1 MTSCKPGQPYDPGML
16 TPAGLIGRA
25 VERLRAQDPEL
36 DALRRAARAAVTV
49 PVAAAVART
58 VAPGTEVPLY
68 ALLGAF
74 WLMVVVD
81 FPGNR
86 QNRAV
91 GYLGLGLNGVILLA
105 LGTLVAPIPWLAT
118 TLMFV
123 IGVAVTLAGVVS
135 ETVSAGQRAT
145 LLLYVWP
152 VCTPVGAIGERLLGW
167 SIALAIC
174 VPAALFLIPPRHHGE
189 LRRHVAQVCGA
200 LADRLDGVGS
210 PAELTSVMGALR
222 SNFLAASFRPV
233 GLSAG
238 SRALVRV
245 VDQLEVVTEVVDA
258 DTAAALGP
266 MKQPAINVLR
276 CCARVLDVSRLPHRA
291 ADRAELK
298 RALDELRTVAR
309 GRYRED
315 LTEILGERDD
325 DAAVSVGREL
335 LSRRTI
341 ATTIRLIGSIIGDA
355 ATADARPVWARA
367 LGLRLPATG
376 SADRLMPETVALAT
390 IPSGFLA
397 TRSVAARNSVRTG
410 VGLAVAVAVTHL
422 FPVQHGFWVVLGA
435 MVVLGS
441 SALSTRTKVLQAM
454 VGTAVGVSAG
464 ALLTVAFG
472 VDAAVLWSL
481 LPVGVFGSAYFPR
494 LSFTAGQAVSA
505 MTVLII
511 LNLNAPTGW
520 QIGLLRIED
529 VAIGAGVGIVV
540 SLLLW
545 PRGATAA
552 VSAMIST
559 ALDLYSRYL
568 QAAVLRVTRGISDE
582 TVEKLS
588 LNAVVVSRTVD
599 DAVRHYLSETGSGA
613 DLRTPVVRAAS
624 RATRLRV
631 AADVIADIRILPP
644 PSAYPR
650 ARTILEEHAESVS
663 QRFAGESD
671 KAWLP
676 ISDEVV
682 RALRAEGTQDDA
694 AISAGLPLV
703 AVAANI
709 GALELMYPAPT
720 TSDIH

>member
-1 MTSCKPGQPYDPGML
+1 ML
-16 TPAGLIGRA
+16 TPTGLVRR
-25 VERLRAQDPEL
+25 VLDWLRAQDPEF
-36 DALRRAARAAVTV
+36 DALRRAVRAAITV
-49 PVAAAVART
+49 PVAAALARV
-58 VAPGTEVPLY
+58 VAPGTQAPLF

-74 WLMVVVD
+74 WLLVVVD

-86 QNRAV
+86 QARAV
-91 GYLGLGLNGVILLA
+91 GYLGLGLNGAILLT
-105 LGTLVAPIPWLAT
+105 LGTLVAPIPWLAV

-123 IGVAVTLAGVVS
+123 LGVAVTLAGVVS
-135 ETVSAGQRAT
+135 ETVSAGQRVM

-152 VCTPVGAIGERLLGW
+152 VCTPVGPIGERLLGW

-174 VPAALFLIPPRHHGE
+174 VPAALFVLPPRHHSQ
-189 LRRHVAQVCGA
+189 LRRHAAQVCGA

-210 PAELTSVMGALR
+210 PAELTSAMSALR

-233 GLSAG
+233 GLTAG

-245 VDQLEVVTEVVDA
+245 VDQLEVVTELVKD

-276 CCARVLDVSRLPHRA
+276 CCTRVLDASRLPHRA

-298 RALDELRTVAR
+298 RTVIELRTVAR

-315 LTEILGERDD
+315 LTEILGEHEDD
-325 DAAVSVGREL
+325 DAVSVGREL

-341 ATTIRLIGSIIGDA
+341 ATTIRLIGSIIGNA

-367 LGLRLPATG
+367 LGLQLPGTG
-376 SADRLMPETVALAT
+376 AADRLLPEPVALAT

-454 VGTAVGVSAG
+454 VGTAVGVTVG
-464 ALLTVAFG
+464 ALLTAAFG

-481 LPVGVFGSAYFPR
+481 LPAGVFGSAYFPR
-494 LSFTAGQAVSA
+494 LSFTAGQAVIA

-511 LNLNAPTGW
+511 FNLNAPIGW

-529 VAIGAGVGIVV
+529 VAMGAGVGIVV

-552 VSAMIST
+552 MEATIASAR
-559 ALDLYSRYL
+559 DLYSRYL
-568 QAAVLRVTRGISDE
+568 QAAVLRVTRGISHQM
-582 TVEKLS
+582 VEKLS
-588 LNAVVVSRTVD
+588 LDAVAVGRTVD

-613 DLRTPVVRAAS
+613 DLRTPVVRAAN

-631 AADVIADIRILPP
+631 AADVIADIRSLPP
-644 PSAYPR
+644 PSSYPR
-650 ARTILEEHAESVS
+650 ARKVLEEHAEMVS
-663 QRFAGESD
+663 ERLTGADD
-671 KAWLP
+671 KARRP
-676 ISDEVV
+676 ISDEFV
-682 RALRAEGTQDDA
+682 RALRAEATDDA
-694 AISAGLPLV
+694 DAISAGLPLV
-703 AVAANI
+703 AVAANL
-709 GALELMYPAPT
+709 GVLELM
-720 TSDIH
+720 

>member
-1 MTSCKPGQPYDPGML
+1 
-16 TPAGLIGRA
+16 
-25 VERLRAQDPEL
+25 
-36 DALRRAARAAVTV
+36 
-49 PVAAAVART
+49 
-58 VAPGTEVPLY
+58 
-68 ALLGAF
+68 
-74 WLMVVVD
+74 
-81 FPGNR
+81 
-86 QNRAV
+86 
-91 GYLGLGLNGVILLA
+91 
-105 LGTLVAPIPWLAT
+105 
-118 TLMFV
+118 
-123 IGVAVTLAGVVS
+123 
-135 ETVSAGQRAT
+135 
-145 LLLYVWP
+145 
-152 VCTPVGAIGERLLGW
+152 
-167 SIALAIC
+167 
-174 VPAALFLIPPRHHGE
+174 
-189 LRRHVAQVCGA
+189 VCGA

-210 PAELTSVMGALR
+210 PAELTSALGALR

-233 GLSAG
+233 GLTAG

-245 VDQLEVVTEVVDA
+245 VDQLEVVTGLVDN

-266 MKQPAINVLR
+266 MKRLAIYVLR
-276 CCARVLDVSRLPHRA
+276 CCARVLDVSRLAHRA
-291 ADRAELK
+291 ADRAEL
-298 RALDELRTVAR
+298 RRTLDELRTVAR
-309 GRYRED
+309 GSYRED
-315 LTEILGERDD
+315 LTAILGERDD

-341 ATTIRLIGSIIGDA
+341 ATTIRLIGGIIGDA
-355 ATADARPVWARA
+355 AAADARPVWARA

-376 SADRLMPETVALAT
+376 SADRLLPETVALAT

-422 FPVQHGFWVVLGA
+422 FPVQHGFWVV
-435 MVVLGS
+435 VLGS
-441 SALSTRTKVLQAM
+441 SALTTRTKVLQAM
-454 VGTAVGVSAG
+454 IGTAVGVAAG
-464 ALLTVAFG
+464 ALVTAAFG

-494 LSFTAGQAVSA
+494 LSFIAGQAVIA

-529 VAIGAGVGIVV
+529 VAMGAGIGIVV

-552 VSAMIST
+552 VSAVIST
-559 ALDLYSRYL
+559 ALDLYSHYL
-568 QAAVLRVTRGISDE
+568 QAAVLRVTRGISHQ

-588 LNAVVVSRTVD
+588 RDAVVISRTVD

-613 DLRTPVVRAAS
+613 DLRTPVVRAAN

-631 AADVIADIRILPP
+631 AADVIADITTLRP
-644 PSAYPR
+644 PSSYPR
-650 ARTILEEHAESVS
+650 ARAVLEVHAEAVS
-663 QRFAGESD
+663 ERLAGESD
-671 KAWLP
+671 KTWRP
-676 ISDEVV
+676 ISDEFV

-709 GALELMYPAPT
+709 GALELLYPAPT
-720 TSDIH
+720 TTATG

>member
-1 MTSCKPGQPYDPGML
+1 ML
-16 TPAGLIGRA
+16 
-25 VERLRAQDPEL
+25 ERLRAQDPER
-36 DALRRAARAAVTV
+36 DALRRAARAAIIV
-49 PVAAAVART
+49 PAAAAFSRI
-58 VAPGTEVPLY
+58 VAPGTQAPLFT
-68 ALLGAF
+68 LLGAF

-86 QNRAV
+86 QTRAA
-91 GYLGLGLNGVILLA
+91 GYLGLGLNGIILLT
-105 LGTLVAPIPWLAT
+105 LGTLVAPIPWLAV

-123 IGVAVTLAGVVS
+123 LGVAVTLAGVVS
-135 ETVSAGQRAT
+135 ETVSAGQRVT

-152 VCTPVGAIGERLLGW
+152 VCTPVGPIGERLLGW
-167 SIALAIC
+167 LIALAIC
-174 VPAALFLIPPRHHGE
+174 VPAALFFIPPRHYGD
-189 LRRHVAQVCGA
+189 LRRHAAQVCGA

-210 PAELTSVMGALR
+210 PPDLTSAMGALR

-233 GLSAG
+233 GLTAG

-245 VDQLEVVTEVVDA
+245 VDQLEVVTELVEH
-258 DTAAALGP
+258 DTAAKLGP
-266 MKQPAINVLR
+266 MNRPAIDVLR

-291 ADRAELK
+291 ADRAELE
-298 RALDELRTVAR
+298 RTLNELRTVAR

-325 DAAVSVGREL
+325 DAAVSVGGEL

-341 ATTIRLIGSIIGDA
+341 ATTIRLIGSIISDA
-355 ATADARPVWARA
+355 AAADARRVWARA

-376 SADRLMPETVALAT
+376 TADRLLPETVALAK

-397 TRSVAARNSVRTG
+397 TRSVTARNSVRTG

-464 ALLTVAFG
+464 ALLTAAFG

-481 LPVGVFGSAYFPR
+481 LPVAVFGSAYFPR
-494 LSFTAGQAVSA
+494 LSFVAGQAVSA

-529 VAIGAGVGIVV
+529 VAMGAGVGIVA

-552 VSAMIST
+552 VSALIST
-559 ALDLYSRYL
+559 AFDLYSRYL
-568 QAAVLRVTRGISDE
+568 QAAVLRVTRGISHE

-588 LNAVVVSRTVD
+588 LDAVAVGRTVD

-631 AADVIADIRILPP
+631 AADVIADIRSLPP
-644 PSAYPR
+644 PSSYPT
-650 ARTILEEHAESVS
+650 ARKVLEEHAEMVA
-663 QRFAGESD
+663 QRLAGAD
-671 KAWLP
+671 ANARRP
-676 ISDEVV
+676 ISDEFV
-682 RALRAEGTQDDA
+682 RALRAEATDDA
-694 AISAGLPLV
+694 DAISAGLPLV
-703 AVAANI
+703 AVAANL
-709 GALELMYPAPT
+709 GALELMYPTPT
-720 TSDIH
+720 TTVRA

>member
-1 MTSCKPGQPYDPGML
+1 ML
-16 TPAGLIGRA
+16 
-25 VERLRAQDPEL
+25 ERLRAQDPEH
-36 DALRRAARAAVTV
+36 DALRRAARAAITV
-49 PVAAAVART
+49 PVAAALTRV
-58 VAPGTEVPLY
+58 VAPGTEAPLY
-68 ALLGAF
+68 TLLGAF
-74 WLMVVVD
+74 WLMVMVD

-86 QNRAV
+86 QTRAV
-91 GYLGLGLNGVILLA
+91 GYLGLGLNGIILLT
-105 LGTLVAPIPWLAT
+105 LGTRVAPIPWLAV

-123 IGVAVTLAGVVS
+123 LGVAVTLAGVVS

-145 LLLYVWP
+145 LLFYVWP
-152 VCTPVGAIGERLLGW
+152 VCTPVGPIGERLLGW
-167 SIALAIC
+167 LIALAVC
-174 VPAALFLIPPRHHGE
+174 LPAVLFVIPPRHHGE
-189 LRRHVAQVCGA
+189 LRRHAAQVCGA

-210 PAELTSVMGALR
+210 PAELTSAMVALR

-233 GLSAG
+233 GLTAG

-245 VDQLEVVTEVVDA
+245 VDQLEVLTELVDDA
-258 DTAAALGP
+258 TVAALAP
-266 MKQPAINVLR
+266 MKRPAINVLR

-291 ADRAELK
+291 TDRAELK
-298 RALDELRTVAR
+298 RTLDELRTVAR
-309 GRYRED
+309 GRYREN
-315 LTEILGERDD
+315 LTEILGEPDD

-341 ATTIRLIGSIIGDA
+341 ATMIGLIGSIIGDA
-355 ATADARPVWARA
+355 AAADVRPVWARA

-376 SADRLMPETVALAT
+376 TANRLLPETVALAT

-454 VGTAVGVSAG
+454 VGTAIGVTAG
-464 ALLTVAFG
+464 AILTGAFG
-472 VDAAVLWSL
+472 VDAAVLWSM
-481 LPVGVFGSAYFPR
+481 LPVGVFGSAYLPR
-494 LSFTAGQAVSA
+494 LSFTAGQAVIA

-511 LNLNAPTGW
+511 LNLNGPTGW
-520 QIGLLRIED
+520 HIGLLRIED

-568 QAAVLRVTRGISDE
+568 QAAVLRVTRGISHQS
-582 TVEKLS
+582 VEELS
-588 LNAVVVSRTVD
+588 LDAVVVSRTVD
-599 DAVRHYLSETGSGA
+599 DAVRHYLAETGSGA
-613 DLRTPVVRAAS
+613 DLRTPVVRAAN

-631 AADVIADIRILPP
+631 AADVIADIRTLPAH
-644 PSAYPR
+644 SSYPR
-650 ARTILEEHAESVS
+650 ARTVLEQHAASVS
-663 QRFAGESD
+663 QRLTGEST
-671 KAWLP
+671 KAWRP
-676 ISDEVV
+676 ISDEFV
-682 RALRAEGTQDDA
+682 RALRAEGTQDAA

-709 GALELMYPAPT
+709 GALELIYAPPT
-720 TSDIH
+720 TTATD